1 MRDERVREEK
11 KSVCGRIGPL
21 KFLVRGSLIVG
32 EEAGVHSTEFALCT
46 YVHADGKCMDKL

>member
-1 MRDERVREEK
+1 MREEK
-11 KSVCGRIGPL
+11 KSVCGQIGPL